1 MAKPFFYLTSHRKK
15 SLRKLKRVEEKKMP
29 KRKRNKEEGSPKN
42 EEEED
47 EVNEVKYIGVNKIRK
62 EIIKPGWNAQISI
75 NGKREYLGTFDT
87 SKLAAQAYDHRAIQ
101 EGRPKSTLNFPAQAP
116 KKYKPKKRK
125 LRSTNKI
132 GYRGVRVMG
141 KKFRAYIL
149 IDGGDGKKKQHHLGT
164 FDTLKEAAIAYDQGA
179 LRAKRPRHELN
190 FPDTVEEEISLE
202 EQERR
207 KSRKKKKKVKVS
219 VSKSKSKK
227 SKKLSKK
234 VAV

>member
-1 MAKPFFYLTSHRKK
+1 MS
-15 SLRKLKRVEEKKMP
+15 
-29 KRKRNKEEGSPKN
+29 KRKRKKEEGSPKN
-42 EEEED
+42 KEEEVD
-47 EVNEVKYIGVNKIRK
+47 EVKYIGVNKIRK

-87 SKLAAQAYDHRAIQ
+87 SKLAAQAYDRRAIQ

-149 IDGGDGKKKQHHLGT
+149 VDGGDGKKKQHHLGT

-179 LRAKRPRHELN
+179 LRAKRPRYELN
-190 FPDTVEEEISLE
+190 FPDTVEEEISQE

-207 KSRKKKKKVKVS
+207 RSKKKKKKVVVS

-227 SKKLSKK
+227 SKKLSKR